1 MNTTFQ
7 LLEEQ
12 DLAQIIGGN
21 LAKITPGGGP
31 GAPYGTPGIYMGW
44 GNSGG
49 NGAWG
54 WVGQLT
60 PAFSK
65 KRP

>member
-1 MNTTFQ
+1 M
-7 LLEEQ
+7 LEEQ
-12 DLAQIIGGN
+12 DLAQITGGN

-54 WVGQLT
+54 WIGQLA